1 MASPVYLALGT
12 NLGDREANLQTAIA
26 ALAPKASV
34 VRQSTIYA
42 TPPWGYT
49 DQPEFLNQVLEADTL
64 LHPLPLLHKL
74 KSIEAQMGREKT
86 FRNGPRL
93 IDLDILFYGQEIVE
107 GELLEIPHPRLQDRA
122 FVLAP
127 LAEIAPSFVHP
138 VLNETIE
145 TQKACGGCDRSG
157 AGTDAAAWPGRLGL
171 AR

>member
-1 MASPVYLALGT
+1 MASPIYLALGT
-12 NLGDREANLQTAIA
+12 NLGDREANLRQAISL
-26 ALAPKASV
+26 LAPEVTV
-34 VRQSTIYA
+34 VRESSVYV

-122 FVLAP
+122 FVLMP
-127 LAEIAPSFVHP
+127 LVEIAPDFVHP

-145 TQKACGGCDRSG
+145 GLLAKVDPEGVR
-157 AGTDAAAWPGRLGL
+157 RL
-171 AR
+171 